1 MCRLKLSKMKGKV
14 GESDS
19 FHKGYDKIIKKEP
32 LNMQFSGKIV
42 DLDTSGLPEGD
53 WKNTSGKN
61 VNFEIGFMYENLFIS
76 TGIQNNSFHLDSPQ
90 KIQTNFGGGLLY
102 HSN

>member
-1 MCRLKLSKMKGKV
+1 MKGKV

-19 FHKGYDKIIKKEP
+19 FHKGYDKNIKYKP

-61 VNFEIGFMYENLFIS
+61 VNFEII
-76 TGIQNNSFHLDSPQ
+76 
-90 KIQTNFGGGLLY
+90 KKLLM
-102 HSN
+102 